1 LTNWNT
7 ENAMLMNIAKMN
19 VGNAPTYAK
28 TVNIYWPGD
37 KTDKYYWGGKKTAYY
52 LDWGNESH
60 TKANTVDYLY

>member
-1 LTNWNT
+1 
-7 ENAMLMNIAKMN
+7 MN